1 MFNVLT
7 VTEGWEGAG
16 CWIWKVKVLVG
27 RGGGVRF
34 SRSCDLRPGCDSKL
48 QTSTHTRISTAETYI
63 EYLTW

>member
-1 MFNVLT
+1 MLDLES
-7 VTEGWEGAG
+7 EGT
-16 CWIWKVKVLVG
+16 C